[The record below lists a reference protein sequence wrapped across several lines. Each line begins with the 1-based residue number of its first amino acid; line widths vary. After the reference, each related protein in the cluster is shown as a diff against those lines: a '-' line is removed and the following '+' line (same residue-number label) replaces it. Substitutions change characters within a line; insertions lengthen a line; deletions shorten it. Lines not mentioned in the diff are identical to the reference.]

1 MSIINFI
8 NSWLKDIVVLFII
21 ISLVDLIMPKGNMR
35 RYVDFIIGLLVIFTV
50 INPFLRLGKID
61 LGEMVIN
68 NANYNSLEDS
78 GLIEEQENQI
88 KQIYEAKIR
97 DSINYIVEN
106 NSNYHI
112 NNIVLDINWDENSY
126 GEINSLEIQ
135 LKDEA
140 VISEANKKINIEAIN
155 PVSVSTRTNNKPSQ
169 IESSNKFDSLKD
181 LISKDLQI
189 EVSIIEIYLKNK
201 ER

>member
-68 NANYNSLEDS
+68 NANYNNLEDS
-78 GLIEEQENQI
+78 GLIKEQENQI
-88 KQIYEAKIR
+88 KQIYETKIR

-106 NSNYHI
+106 NSNHYI
-112 NNIVLDINWDENSY
+112 NNIVLDINWDEDSY
-126 GEINSLEIQ
+126 GEINNLEIQ

-140 VISEANKKINIEAIN
+140 VISKNNKKISIEAIN
-155 PVSVSTRTNNKPSQ
+155 PVNVNTATNKQTSQ
-169 IESSNKFDSLKD
+169 IESSNRFDSLKD